1 MYEPTSYDGLT
12 KQQAVK
18 EYLEESIACLQLYRD
33 FDTYGHIDYISR
45 YMPYEDQELHYLE
58 HPKLWDQVFQILID
72 GNKAIEINTRRLDLP
87 SAVESLMVLYKR
99 FKDLGGRY
107 VTLGSDAHYPE
118 HGTDTMA
125 YTSSALSYMLINLG
139 KPVVLTGSQVPLNLA
154 NSDARSNLDL
164 AFTIATSNLTGV
176 FIAFGNKVIKGDCAK
191 KIFAKNF
198 NAFESVN
205 ETPVLFFDKNGVKK
219 NLPQKEIFGDFFVME
234 KLEPRVMAI
243 SITPGLKPDIID
255 FAIAQGYK
263 GIVLECFGAGGVA
276 TDKNDF
282 LPAIK
287 RAIKAG
293 VRVVC
298 VSQCLF
304 DGVDLTLYPMGILA
318 AQAGVESGG
327 VMKTVK
333 KLKSFFLGNLEQ
345 ENHLL
350 LMN

>member
-1 MYEPTSYDGLT
+1 MKNILFLTTGGTIVCEATEDGLIPSLSGQDIIERMPELKTLGKITVQDICKLDSSNIQPENWSQWVKIIGDNYDKYDGFVIT
-12 KQQAVK
+12 
-18 EYLEESIACLQLYRD
+18 
-33 FDTYGHIDYISR
+33 
-45 YMPYEDQELHYLE
+45 
-58 HPKLWDQVFQILID
+58 
-72 GNKAIEINTRRLDLP
+72 
-87 SAVESLMVLYKR
+87 
-99 FKDLGGRY
+99 
-107 VTLGSDAHYPE
+107 

-219 NLPQKEIFGDFFVME
+219 NLPKKEIFGDFFVME

-327 VMKTVK
+327 VMTLEAALT
-333 KLKSFFLGNLEQ
+333 KLMVVLANE
-345 ENHLL
+345 
-350 LMN
+350 

>member
-1 MYEPTSYDGLT
+1 MKNILFLTTGGTIVCEATEDGLIPSLSGEDIIERMPELKTLGKITVQDICKLDSSNIQPENWSQWVKIIGDNYDKYDGFVIT
-12 KQQAVK
+12 
-18 EYLEESIACLQLYRD
+18 
-33 FDTYGHIDYISR
+33 
-45 YMPYEDQELHYLE
+45 
-58 HPKLWDQVFQILID
+58 
-72 GNKAIEINTRRLDLP
+72 
-87 SAVESLMVLYKR
+87 
-99 FKDLGGRY
+99 
-107 VTLGSDAHYPE
+107 

-327 VMKTVK
+327 VMTLEAALT
-333 KLKSFFLGNLEQ
+333 KLMVVLANE
-345 ENHLL
+345 
-350 LMN
+350 

>member
-1 MYEPTSYDGLT
+1 MKNILFLTTGGTIVCEATEDGLIPSLSGQDIIERMPELKTLGKITVQDICKLGSSNIQPENWSQWVKIIGDNYDKYDGFVIT
-12 KQQAVK
+12 
-18 EYLEESIACLQLYRD
+18 
-33 FDTYGHIDYISR
+33 
-45 YMPYEDQELHYLE
+45 
-58 HPKLWDQVFQILID
+58 
-72 GNKAIEINTRRLDLP
+72 
-87 SAVESLMVLYKR
+87 
-99 FKDLGGRY
+99 
-107 VTLGSDAHYPE
+107 

-164 AFTIATSNLTGV
+164 AFTIATSNLAGV

-219 NLPQKEIFGDFFVME
+219 NLPHKEILGDFFVVE

-327 VMKTVK
+327 VMTLEAALT
-333 KLKSFFLGNLEQ
+333 KLMVVLANE
-345 ENHLL
+345 
-350 LMN
+350 

>member
-1 MYEPTSYDGLT
+1 MKNILFLTTGGTIVCEATEDGLIPSLSGQDIIDRMPELKTLGKITVQDICKLDSSNIQPENWSQWVKIIGDNYEKYDGFVIT
-12 KQQAVK
+12 
-18 EYLEESIACLQLYRD
+18 
-33 FDTYGHIDYISR
+33 
-45 YMPYEDQELHYLE
+45 
-58 HPKLWDQVFQILID
+58 
-72 GNKAIEINTRRLDLP
+72 
-87 SAVESLMVLYKR
+87 
-99 FKDLGGRY
+99 
-107 VTLGSDAHYPE
+107 

-125 YTSSALSYMLINLG
+125 YTSSALSCMLINLG

-154 NSDARSNLDL
+154 NSDARSNLEL
-164 AFTIATSNLTGV
+164 AFTIATSNLPGV
-176 FIAFGNKVIKGDCAK
+176 FIAFGNKVIKGDRAK

-219 NLPQKEIFGDFFVME
+219 NLPQKEVLGNFSVVE

-243 SITPGLKPDIID
+243 SITPGLKSDIID
-255 FAIAQGYK
+255 FAVAQGYR

-327 VMKTVK
+327 VMTLEAALT
-333 KLKSFFLGNLEQ
+333 KLMVVLANE
-345 ENHLL
+345 
-350 LMN
+350 

>member
-1 MYEPTSYDGLT
+1 MKNILFLTTGGTIVCEATEDGLIPSLSGEDIIERMPELKTLGKITVQDICKLDSSNIQPENWSQWVKIIGDNYDKYDGFVIT
-12 KQQAVK
+12 
-18 EYLEESIACLQLYRD
+18 
-33 FDTYGHIDYISR
+33 
-45 YMPYEDQELHYLE
+45 
-58 HPKLWDQVFQILID
+58 
-72 GNKAIEINTRRLDLP
+72 
-87 SAVESLMVLYKR
+87 
-99 FKDLGGRY
+99 
-107 VTLGSDAHYPE
+107 

-243 SITPGLKPDIID
+243 SITPGLKSDIID
-255 FAIAQGYK
+255 FAVAQGYR

-327 VMKTVK
+327 VMTLEAALT
-333 KLKSFFLGNLEQ
+333 KLMVVLANE
-345 ENHLL
+345 
-350 LMN
+350 

>member
-1 MYEPTSYDGLT
+1 MKNILFLTTGCTIVCEATEDGLIPSLSGQDIIERMPELKTLGKITVQDICKLDSSNIQPENWSQWVKIIGDNYDKYDGFVIT
-12 KQQAVK
+12 
-18 EYLEESIACLQLYRD
+18 
-33 FDTYGHIDYISR
+33 
-45 YMPYEDQELHYLE
+45 
-58 HPKLWDQVFQILID
+58 
-72 GNKAIEINTRRLDLP
+72 
-87 SAVESLMVLYKR
+87 
-99 FKDLGGRY
+99 
-107 VTLGSDAHYPE
+107 

-164 AFTIATSNLTGV
+164 AFTIATSNLAGV

-219 NLPQKEIFGDFFVME
+219 NLPHKEILGDFFVVE

-327 VMKTVK
+327 VMTLEAALT
-333 KLKSFFLGNLEQ
+333 KLMVVLANE
-345 ENHLL
+345 
-350 LMN
+350 